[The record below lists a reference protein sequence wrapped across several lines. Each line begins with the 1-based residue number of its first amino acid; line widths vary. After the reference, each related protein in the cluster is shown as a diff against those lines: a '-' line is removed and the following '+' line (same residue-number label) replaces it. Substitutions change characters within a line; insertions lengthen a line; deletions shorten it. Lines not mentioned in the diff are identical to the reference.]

1 VVAEPVIDEGGL
13 VEERDIR
20 SIRVSEVMHEDW
32 PTLTPDDTIE
42 AAIKLFAEGGISGVP
57 VIEDGVIAGIVTEGD
72 LILQDAELR
81 TPGFLEILGGVVPF
95 GDWGEYR
102 EETMKSA
109 GVAVGQ
115 VMTRETVTIPP
126 EAALSE
132 AATAMV
138 RERKKILPVA
148 DEGRLAGVI
157 TRMDIIALHL
167 KSPGD

>member
-1 VVAEPVIDEGGL
+1 MQD
-13 VEERDIR
+13 RDVR
-20 SIRVSEVMHEDW
+20 NVRVNEVMHEDW

-42 AAIKLFAEGGISGVP
+42 TAIELFAKRRISGAP
-57 VIEDGVIAGIVTEGD
+57 VVEDGGLVGIVTEGD
-72 LILQDAELR
+72 LIFRDADIR

-115 VMTRETVTIPP
+115 VMTRETVTIPL

-138 RERKKILPVA
+138 RGRKKILPVA

-157 TRMDIIALHL
+157 TRMDILALHVL
-167 KSPGD
+167 DPER

>member
-1 VVAEPVIDEGGL
+1 MAVDGIEIGGL

-32 PTLTPDDTIE
+32 PTLTPDDTVE
-42 AAIKLFAEGGISGVP
+42 AAIKLFAGHGISGAP
-57 VIEDGVIAGIVTEGD
+57 VIEDGSIVGIVTEGD
-72 LILQDAELR
+72 LIFQDAELR
-81 TPGFLEILGGVVPF
+81 SPGFLEILGGVVPF

-157 TRMDIIALHL
+157 TRMDIISLHL
-167 KSPGD
+167 KRPEV

>member
-1 VVAEPVIDEGGL
+1 VQD
-13 VEERDIR
+13 RDIR
-20 SIRVSEVMHEDW
+20 NIRVSEVMHENW

-42 AAIKLFAEGGISGVP
+42 TAIKLFAERRVPGVP
-57 VIEDGVIAGIVTEGD
+57 VVEDGRIAGIVTEGD
-72 LILQDAELR
+72 LILRDAELR

-138 RERKKILPVA
+138 REHKKFLPVA
-148 DEGRLAGVI
+148 DQGRLAGVI
-157 TRMDIIALHL
+157 TRMDILTLHVL
-167 KSPGD
+167 DPGR

>member
-1 VVAEPVIDEGGL
+1 MQD
-13 VEERDIR
+13 RDIR
-20 SIRVSEVMHEDW
+20 NIRVSEVMHENW

-42 AAIKLFAEGGISGVP
+42 TAIKLFAERRVPGVP
-57 VIEDGVIAGIVTEGD
+57 VVEDGRIAGIVTEGD
-72 LILQDAELR
+72 LILRDAELR

-138 RERKKILPVA
+138 REHKKLLPVA
-148 DEGRLAGVI
+148 DQGRLAGVI
-157 TRMDIIALHL
+157 TRMNILTLHVL
-167 KSPGD
+167 DPGR